1 MSRVET
7 LFPASI
13 AAPSLVMTFGAT
25 ASHATP
31 KPGNFGAGAPG
42 GPWLVDYNSS
52 NRLGYIRTVT
62 SFGPG
67 SPAYIAG
74 PNFDSRTSALYAVA
88 NLAGP

>member
-1 MSRVET
+1 MPRVET
-7 LFPASI
+7 LFLAST
-13 AAPSLVMTFGAT
+13 AASSLVMTFGAT

-31 KPGNFGAGAPG
+31 KPGNFGGGDSG

-52 NRLGYIRTVT
+52 NGLGYIRTVS

-67 SPAYIAG
+67 SPAFIAG

-88 NLAGP
+88 NATGL